1 MPQLPALTPGRV
13 TRLVTEVFSG
23 YDHELKIPDGALYD
37 TLNLSGLDY
46 PLLATRP
53 RRAVKTTLREPGG
66 LLGKDALCH
75 VDRGTLYINGLPTAL
90 TGLAPGEKQLVS
102 MGATIVVFPDKR
114 YCNTEDPADFGS
126 LEADWS
132 VTGEI
137 RYAPCDIDGNVY
149 AIGAVSAQ
157 APADPQNGEYWLDS
171 AGGTLMVYSAAQLSW
186 TAVETVYT
194 RVTFPTQGQ
203 LPALFA
209 QGDGVE
215 ITGLN
220 GDDLNGTKVLYAL
233 GGETERTDD
242 YLVLIGP
249 ARAAFSERG
258 TVRVR
263 RRVPDMDFVC
273 ECQNRLWGC
282 FYGWDGTQTLNEIY
296 CSALGDFKNW
306 RQYQGLATDSWT
318 ASVGSD
324 GPWTGAINYLGHP
337 TFFKEERIHTVTV
350 SALGAHRLDETVCR
364 GVQRGSHRSLAVA
377 GETLFYK
384 SRSDVCAWQGGFP
397 QSVSAALGGEQY
409 CGAVGGVLGNTY
421 YLSMRSLSGDWSL
434 FTYDIQ
440 RGLWYREDGLHA
452 TCFAQAEG
460 ELWCLDDLGRLLAM
474 TGREGERE
482 EELSWAFE
490 TGLLGYELP
499 DKKYLSRYD
508 LRLRMV
514 DGGRCALWMEYD
526 SSGEWVE
533 SGTVTFHGTGTAT
546 VPVRP
551 RRCDHLRLRVTGTGE
566 MKLFS
571 IARNLEVGSDV

>member
-1 MPQLPALTPGRV
+1 MPQLPSLTPGRV

-23 YDHELKIPDGALYD
+23 YDHELRIPDGALYD
-37 TLNLSGLDY
+37 TLNLSSSDY

-53 RRAVKTTLREPGG
+53 RRAVKGTLRDPGG
-66 LLGKDALCH
+66 LLSKDALCY
-75 VDRGTLYINGLPTAL
+75 VDRGTLYVNGLPTAL
-90 TGLAPGEKQLVS
+90 TGLSSGEKQLVS

-114 YCNTEDPADFGS
+114 YYNTEDPADFGS
-126 LEADWS
+126 LEADFS

-137 RYAPCDIDGNVY
+137 SYAPCDSDGNVY
-149 AIGAVSAQ
+149 TVGAVSAQ
-157 APADPQNGEYWLDS
+157 APANPVNGDCWLDTS
-171 AGGTLMVYSAAQLSW
+171 SGTLMLYSASQLSW
-186 TAVETVYT
+186 AAVETVYA
-194 RVTFPTQGQ
+194 RLTFPTQGQ
-203 LPALFA
+203 LPALFR

-215 ITGLN
+215 ISGLD

-233 GGETERTDD
+233 GGETGRTDD
-242 YLVLIGP
+242 YLVVIGP
-249 ARAAFSERG
+249 ARAAFSEQG

-263 RRVPDMDFVC
+263 RRVPELDFVC
-273 ECQNRLWGC
+273 EFQNRLWGC

-296 CSALGDFKNW
+296 CSALGDFRNW
-306 RQYQGLATDSWT
+306 RQYRGLATDSWA

-324 GPWTGAINYLGHP
+324 GPWTGAVSYLGHP

-350 SALGAHRLDETVCR
+350 SPSGAHRLDETVCR
-364 GVQRGSHRSLAVA
+364 GVQRGSHKSLAVV
-377 GETLFYK
+377 GETLYYK

-397 QSVSAALGGEQY
+397 VSVSAALGGESY
-409 CGAVGGVLGNTY
+409 SDAVGGVLGNRY
-421 YLSMRSLSGDWSL
+421 YLSMRSENGTWSL
-434 FTYDIQ
+434 FTFDIQ

-452 TCFAQAEG
+452 RCFAQADG
-460 ELWCLDDLGRLLAM
+460 ELWCVDSEGRLLAM
-474 TGREGERE
+474 TGKEGERE
-482 EELSWAFE
+482 EELPWAFE
-490 TGLLGYELP
+490 TGLMGYELP

-533 SGTVTFHGTGTAT
+533 SGTVAFHGTGTAT

>member
-1 MPQLPALTPGRV
+1 MPQLPSLTPGRV

-37 TLNLSGLDY
+37 TVNLSGGDY

-53 RRAVKTTLREPGG
+53 RRAVKTTLREAGG
-66 LLGKDALCH
+66 LIGKDALCH
-75 VDRGTLYINGLPTAL
+75 VDRGTLYVNGLPTAV

-102 MGATIVVFPDKR
+102 MGATIVIFPDKR
-114 YCNTEDPADFGS
+114 YYNTEDPSDFGS

-137 RYAPCDIDGNVY
+137 SYAPCDADGTPY
-149 AIGAVSAQ
+149 ALGTVSAQ

-171 AGGTLMVYSAAQLSW
+171 AGGTLMVYSLAQLSW

-215 ITGLN
+215 ISGLN
-220 GDDLNGTKVLYAL
+220 GDDLNGTKVLCAL
-233 GGETERTDD
+233 GGENERTDD
-242 YLVLIGP
+242 FLVVIGP
-249 ARAAFSERG
+249 ARAAFSEQG

-263 RRVPDMDFVC
+263 RKVPDMDFVC

-324 GPWTGAINYLGHP
+324 GPWTGAVNYLGHP

-350 SALGAHRLDETVCR
+350 SAIGAHRLDETVCR
-364 GVQRGSHRSLAVA
+364 GVQRGSHKSLAVA
-377 GETLFYK
+377 GETLYYK

-397 QSVSAALGGEQY
+397 VSVSAALGNAAY
-409 CGAVGGVLGNTY
+409 FDAVGGVLGNTY
-421 YLSMRSLSGDWSL
+421 YLSMRTAAGDWSL
-434 FTYDIQ
+434 FTFDFH
-440 RGLWYREDGLHA
+440 RALWYREDALHA
-452 TCFAQAEG
+452 QCFAQADG
-460 ELWCLDDLGRLLAM
+460 ELWCIDASGRLLAM

-490 TGLLGYELP
+490 TGILGYELP

-508 LRLRMV
+508 LRLRMES
-514 DGGRCALWMEYD
+514 GGRCELWMEYD
-526 SSGEWVE
+526 SSGVWVP

-551 RRCDHLRLRVTGTGE
+551 RRCDHLRLRVTGTGD